1 MSTAEV
7 ATTKPEDLGI
17 DSEKLE
23 AVFARAKRD
32 VDDGTLKSAQV
43 AVARHGKL
51 AGVRT
56 FGTVQHNGVE
66 AEVPATDQTLY
77 TIFSCTKAIVGAAT
91 WTVCEDGLLRIEE
104 RVSDIIP
111 EFGSNGKENITVEQ
125 VMLHIGGFPMAPF
138 NALDW
143 DNRERRL
150 SRFNQWRLNWE
161 PGTKFEYHATSAHW
175 VLAEIIERR
184 TGKDFRAYVRE
195 RILDPMGLSN
205 LYIGLPADRNGLV
218 ADVRHLVPPTP
229 PPGGWG
235 EVTPDAIK
243 TFNKPEVRAVG
254 VPGGGGVGGAAQ
266 LAMFYQPLVNGGTTA
281 DGTRIMKAETIEW
294 ATKVRTTDIHR
305 DILFNQPINRAL
317 TVVVA
322 GDDGNSHIRGF
333 GKTVSPKAFGHGGAG
348 GQIGWGD
355 PVTGISLGYT
365 TDGFVD
371 DLTQGR
377 RGVALSSLAGSVVA

>member
-1 MSTAEV
+1 MSTAEL
-7 ATTKPEDLGI
+7 AATKPEDLGI

-77 TIFSCTKAIVGAAT
+77 TIFSCTKAIVGAAN
-91 WTVCEDGLLRIEE
+91 WTVCEDGRLRIEE
-104 RVSDIIP
+104 KVSDIIP
-111 EFGSNGKENITVEQ
+111 EFGSNGKEDITVEQ

-205 LYIGLPADRNGLV
+205 FYIGLPEEKNGLV

-281 DGTRIMKAETIEW
+281 DGTRIMKAETIDW

-305 DILFNQPINRAL
+305 DMLFNQPINRAL

-377 RGVALSSLAGSVVA
+377 RGVALSSLAGSCLA

>member
-1 MSTAEV
+1 MTAPASTA
-7 ATTKPEDLGI
+7 TRPEDLGI

-32 VDDGTLKSAQV
+32 VDDGTLKSAQI
-43 AVARHGKL
+43 AIARHGQL
-51 AGVRT
+51 AGLRT
-56 FGTVQHNGVE
+56 YGTVQHNGVE
-66 AEVPATDQTLY
+66 TEVPATDDTLY

-91 WTVCEDGLLRIEE
+91 WTVCEDGLLKIEE
-104 RVSDIIP
+104 KVADIIP
-111 EFGSNGKENITVEQ
+111 EFASNGKENITVEQ
-125 VMLHIGGFPMAPF
+125 VMLHIGGFPLAPMA
-138 NALDW
+138 ATEW

-150 SRFNQWRLNWE
+150 SRFAQWRLNWE
-161 PGTKFEYHATSAHW
+161 PGTQFEYHATSAHW
-175 VLAEIIERR
+175 VLAELIERR

-205 LYIGLPADRNGLV
+205 FYLGLPEAENARV
-218 ADVRHLVPPTP
+218 ADVRHLIPPTP

-243 TFNKPEVRAVG
+243 NFNKPEVRAVG
-254 VPGGGGVGGAAQ
+254 VPGGGGIGGAAQ

-294 ATKVRTTDIHR
+294 ATKVRTKDFHR
-305 DILFNQPINRAL
+305 APILETPVNRAL

-322 GDDGNSHIRGF
+322 GDDGRAFERGL
-333 GKTVSPKAFGHGGAG
+333 GRTTSPRAFGHGGAG

-355 PVTGISLGYT
+355 PETGISVGYT
-365 TDGFVD
+365 TDGFLD
-371 DLTQGR
+371 EILQGR
-377 RGVALSSLAGSVVA
+377 RGVAISSLAASCLA

>member
-1 MSTAEV
+1 MPTAEMV
-7 ATTKPEDLGI
+7 AARPEDLGI

-23 AVFARAKRD
+23 ALYARAKRD

-43 AVARHGKL
+43 AVARHGRL

-66 AEVPATDQTLY
+66 TEVPATNDTLY
-77 TIFSCTKAIVGAAT
+77 AIFSSTKAIVGAAA
-91 WTVCEDGLLRIEE
+91 WTVCEDGLLNIDE
-104 RVSDIIP
+104 RVADIVP
-111 EFGSNGKENITVEQ
+111 EFGSNGKGQITVEQ
-125 VMLHIGGFPMAPF
+125 VMLHIGGFPLAPF
-138 NALDW
+138 NPLDW

-150 SRFNQWRLNWE
+150 DRFAQWRLNWE

-175 VLAEIIERR
+175 VLAELIERR

-195 RILDPMGLSN
+195 RILDPMGLDTFH
-205 LYIGLPADRNGLV
+205 LGLPAELNGRV
-218 ADVRHLVPPTP
+218 ADVRHLVPPVP

-243 TFNKPEVRAVG
+243 AFNRPEVRAVG
-254 VPGGGGVGGAAQ
+254 VPGGGGIAGAAQ
-266 LAMFYQPLVNGGTTA
+266 LALFYQPLLNGGVTA
-281 DGTRIMKAETIEW
+281 GGKRVMKAETIEW
-294 ATKVRTTDIHR
+294 ATTVRTKDFHR
-305 DILFNQPINRAL
+305 DLIFNLPVNRAL

-322 GDDGNSHIRGF
+322 GDDGFAYQRGF
-333 GKTVSPKAFGHGGAG
+333 GRSASPRAFGHGGAG

-355 PVTGISLGYT
+355 PETGISVGYT

-377 RGVALSSLAGSVVA
+377 RGVAISSLAAQTLA